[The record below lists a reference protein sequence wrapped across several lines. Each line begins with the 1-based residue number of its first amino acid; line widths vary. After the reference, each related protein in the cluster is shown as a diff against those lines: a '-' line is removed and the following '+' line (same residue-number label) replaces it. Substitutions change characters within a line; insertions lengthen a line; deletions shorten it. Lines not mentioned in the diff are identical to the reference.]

1 MDKKTFYVWLVK
13 HYWLVFLFMDLMLI
27 DLSIYGWIMLM
38 LIYLV

>member
-13 HYWLVFLFMDLMLI
+13 LYWLVFLFMDLMLI

>member
-13 HYWLVFLFMDLMLI
+13 LYWLVFLFMDLMLI
-27 DLSIYGWIMLM
+27 DLSIYDWIMLM